1 MQMKDIMEG
10 KHMPKIES
18 NQIIVLRNGSI
29 GVTASFNDK
38 PFQLIFRSYT
48 SMLSRYDENLK
59 HKNPQYDIVCILDG
73 SGIDDVRKVFS
84 NKFSLDGIPIIWQE
98 D

>member
-1 MQMKDIMEG
+1 MQMKDIMED

-29 GVTASFNDK
+29 GVTASFNGK

-73 SGIDDVRKVFS
+73 KGIDDVRKVFS